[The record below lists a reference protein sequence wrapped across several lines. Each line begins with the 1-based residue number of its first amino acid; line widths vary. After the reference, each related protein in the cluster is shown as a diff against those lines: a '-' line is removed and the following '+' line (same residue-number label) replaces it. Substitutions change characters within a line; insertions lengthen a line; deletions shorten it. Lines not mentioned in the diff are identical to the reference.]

1 MKNGI
6 DIVLSDEQY
15 FLTSDTIDISGEIY
29 NNLNDLNITLKLS
42 EYE

>member
-15 FLTSDTIDISGEIY
+15 FLTSDTIDISGKIY
-29 NNLNDLNITLKLS
+29 NDLNKLNIILQLS